1 MKPSKSRTAAS
12 AAPSSTAVADPSGF
26 QALLDEARSAS
37 RRAYAPYSR
46 FHVGAAVLADD
57 GRVFASA
64 NVENAS
70 YGLTSCA
77 ERNAVF
83 AAVFAGV
90 RRIVAVAVHT
100 PTGEPVSPC
109 GACRQV
115 IFEFGS
121 DATVLSCCDGEGVLR
136 WSIGQLLPGA
146 FGPKD
151 L

>member
-1 MKPSKSRTAAS
+1 MNHYPSE
-12 AAPSSTAVADPSGF
+12 PSGSTDEPPGGDWY
-26 QALLDEARSAS
+26 ASLLDHARDAS
-37 RRAYAPYSR
+37 TRAYAPYSR
-46 FHVGAAVLADD
+46 FRVGAAVLADD
-57 GRVFASA
+57 GRVFTAA

-83 AAVFAGV
+83 AAVSAGV
-90 RRIVAVAVHT
+90 RAIVAVAIHT

-115 IFEFGS
+115 IFEFGP
-121 DATVLSCCDGEGVLR
+121 DARIVSCCDGDATR
-136 WSIGQLLPGA
+136 HWAIDALLPGA
-146 FGPKD
+146 FGPNS

>member
-1 MKPSKSRTAAS
+1 MPQPVKPDVTDATSCHA
-12 AAPSSTAVADPSGF
+12 
-26 QALLDEARSAS
+26 ALLDAARRASA
-37 RRAYAPYSR
+37 RAYAPYSR

-57 GRVFASA
+57 GRVFSGA

-77 ERNAVF
+77 ERNAIF

-90 RRIVAVAVHT
+90 RHIVAVAIHT
-100 PTGEPVSPC
+100 PTGSPVAPC

-115 IFEFGS
+115 IHEFGTE
-121 DATVLSCCDGEGVLR
+121 AVVVSCCDGDDQRR
-136 WSIGQLLPGA
+136 WTIGELLPGA
-146 FGPKD
+146 FGPRD

>member
-1 MKPSKSRTAAS
+1 MNPPATPPVLPPALPLDDAALR
-12 AAPSSTAVADPSGF
+12 
-26 QALLDEARSAS
+26 ALLAAAREASGH
-37 RRAYAPYSR
+37 AYAPYSR

-57 GRVFASA
+57 GRVFAAA

-77 ERNAVF
+77 ERNAIF

-90 RRIVAVAVHT
+90 RTIVAVAIHT
-100 PTGEPVSPC
+100 PTDAAVSPC

-115 IFEFGS
+115 IFEFGPR
-121 DATVLSCCDGEGVLR
+121 AAVVSCCDRDDERRWTIGE
-136 WSIGQLLPGA
+136 LLPGA
-146 FGPKD
+146 FGPHD

>member
-1 MKPSKSRTAAS
+1 MKPPEPPSSATALSAAHEASLLDAARQAS
-12 AAPSSTAVADPSGF
+12 A
-26 QALLDEARSAS
+26 
-37 RRAYAPYSR
+37 RAYAPYSK

-57 GRVFASA
+57 GRVFAGA

-77 ERNAVF
+77 ERNAIF

-90 RRIVAVAVHT
+90 RQIVAVAIHT
-100 PTGEPVSPC
+100 PTGAPVSPC

-115 IFEFGS
+115 IHEFGA
-121 DATVLSCCDGEGVLR
+121 DTVVVSCCDGDARRR
-136 WSIGQLLPGA
+136 WTIGELLPGA
-146 FGPKD
+146 FGPRD

>member
-1 MKPSKSRTAAS
+1 MQPSAAS
-12 AAPSSTAVADPSGF
+12 SSLVDDLTR
-26 QALLDEARSAS
+26 QEALLEQARAAS
-37 RRAYAPYSR
+37 TRAYAPYSR
-46 FHVGAAVLADD
+46 FAVGAAVLADD
-57 GRVFASA
+57 GRVFTAA

-90 RRIVAVAVHT
+90 RKIVAVAIHT

-115 IFEFGS
+115 IHEFG
-121 DATVLSCCDGEGVLR
+121 ATALVVSCCDGAGRQR
-136 WSIGQLLPGA
+136 WTIDQLLPGA
-146 FGPKD
+146 FGPQD

>member
-1 MKPSKSRTAAS
+1 MKPPVSPSAAS
-12 AAPSSTAVADPSGF
+12 ASSRDTEADY
-26 QALLDEARSAS
+26 ATLLAAAREASA
-37 RRAYAPYSR
+37 RAYAPYSR

-57 GRVFASA
+57 GRVFTGA

-77 ERNAVF
+77 ERNAIF

-90 RRIVAVAVHT
+90 RHIVAVAIHT
-100 PTGEPVSPC
+100 PTGSPVSPC

-115 IFEFGS
+115 INEFGA
-121 DATVLSCCDGEGVLR
+121 DTVVVSCCDGEAERR
-136 WSIGQLLPGA
+136 WTIGELLPGA
-146 FGPKD
+146 FGPRD

>member
-1 MKPSKSRTAAS
+1 MKLSLPLPPEASPATSDAEPSRFAALLVAARGAS
-12 AAPSSTAVADPSGF
+12 AK
-26 QALLDEARSAS
+26 
-37 RRAYAPYSR
+37 AYAPYSR

-57 GRVFASA
+57 GRIFTAA
-64 NVENAS
+64 NIENAS

-90 RRIVAVAVHT
+90 RNIVAVAIHT
-100 PTGEPVSPC
+100 PTDTPVSPC

-115 IFEFGS
+115 IYEFGP
-121 DATVLSCCDGEGVLR
+121 DAIVASCCDGAGER
-136 WSIGQLLPGA
+136 TWSIDALLPGA

>member
-1 MKPSKSRTAAS
+1 MKPSASPGTAAS
-12 AAPSSTAVADPSGF
+12 PSLAEADARKLFEAARGA
-26 QALLDEARSAS
+26 SAK
-37 RRAYAPYSR
+37 AYAPYSR

-57 GRVFASA
+57 GRIFAAA
-64 NVENAS
+64 NIENAS

-90 RRIVAVAVHT
+90 RTIVAVAIHT
-100 PTGEPVSPC
+100 PTGEAVSPC

-115 IFEFGS
+115 IYEFGS
-121 DATVLSCCDGEGVLR
+121 TATVISCCDGPSERR
-136 WSIGQLLPGA
+136 WSIDELLPGA
-146 FGPKD
+146 FGPAD

>member
-1 MKPSKSRTAAS
+1 MKPSAPPPAPDAARL
-12 AAPSSTAVADPSGF
+12 D
-26 QALLDEARSAS
+26 ALLDAARSAS
-37 RRAYAPYSR
+37 ARAYAPYSR
-46 FHVGAAVLADD
+46 FRVGAAVLAED
-57 GRVFASA
+57 GRVFTAA

-90 RRIVAVAVHT
+90 REIVAVAIHT

-115 IFEFGS
+115 LFEFGPS
-121 DATVLSCCDGEGVLR
+121 VVVTSCCDGDGLRR
-136 WSIGQLLPGA
+136 WSIGELLPGA
-146 FGPKD
+146 FGPRS

>member
-1 MKPSKSRTAAS
+1 MKPLASRLPAPQKIEELMDAAREAS
-12 AAPSSTAVADPSGF
+12 A
-26 QALLDEARSAS
+26 
-37 RRAYAPYSR
+37 RAYAPYSR

-57 GRVFASA
+57 GRVFTAA

-77 ERNAVF
+77 ERNAIF
-83 AAVFAGV
+83 AAVSAGV
-90 RRIVAVAVHT
+90 RSIVAVAVHT
-100 PTGEPVSPC
+100 PTTQPVSPC

-115 IFEFGS
+115 IHEFGPR
-121 DATVLSCCDGEGVLR
+121 ATVVSCCDGEGR
-136 WSIGQLLPGA
+136 GQWAIDELLPEA

>member
-1 MKPSKSRTAAS
+1 MKPFAE
-12 AAPSSTAVADPSGF
+12 PDDPARLD
-26 QALLDEARSAS
+26 ALLAQARVAS
-37 RRAYAPYSR
+37 RQAYAPYSR

-57 GRVFASA
+57 GRVFTAA

-90 RRIVAVAVHT
+90 RKIVAVAIHT
-100 PTGEPVSPC
+100 PTAEPVSPC

-115 IFEFGS
+115 IHEFGS
-121 DATVLSCCDGEGVLR
+121 KAVVVSGCDGDGRYR
-136 WSIGQLLPGA
+136 WTIDELLPGA

>member
-1 MKPSKSRTAAS
+1 MKPPAPPDPNTARLESLLDAARGAS
-12 AAPSSTAVADPSGF
+12 AK
-26 QALLDEARSAS
+26 
-37 RRAYAPYSR
+37 AYAPYSR

-57 GRVFASA
+57 GRVFTAA

-90 RRIVAVAVHT
+90 RRIVAVAIHT

-115 IFEFGS
+115 IHEFGP
-121 DATVLSCCDGEGVLR
+121 AAAVVRCCAGDGRRR
-136 WSIGQLLPGA
+136 WSIDELLPGA
-146 FGPKD
+146 FGP
-151 L
+151 LSL

>member
-1 MKPSKSRTAAS
+1 MKPLDSKPSASPAFDQRQSEALMSAAREAS
-12 AAPSSTAVADPSGF
+12 A
-26 QALLDEARSAS
+26 
-37 RRAYAPYSR
+37 RAYAPYSR

-57 GRVFASA
+57 GRVFTAA

-83 AAVFAGV
+83 AAVNAGV
-90 RRIVAVAVHT
+90 RRIVAVAIHT
-100 PTGEPVSPC
+100 PTARPVSPC

-115 IFEFGS
+115 IHEFGP
-121 DATVLSCCDGEGVLR
+121 DALVVSCCEGDGRGR
-136 WSIGQLLPGA
+136 WTIDELLPGA
-146 FGPKD
+146 FGPGD

>member
-1 MKPSKSRTAAS
+1 MKASLMPSESSSSSRDGPGADWYDALLTAAR
-12 AAPSSTAVADPSGF
+12 D
-26 QALLDEARSAS
+26 AS
-37 RRAYAPYSR
+37 PRAYAPYSR

-57 GRVFASA
+57 GRIFAAA

-77 ERNAVF
+77 ERNAIF
-83 AAVFAGV
+83 AAVHAGV
-90 RRIVAVAVHT
+90 RTIVAVAIHT

-115 IFEFGS
+115 IFEFGP
-121 DATVLSCCDGEGVLR
+121 DARVVSCCDGNDTR
-136 WSIGQLLPGA
+136 CWSIDELLPGA
-146 FGPKD
+146 FGPNS

>member
-1 MKPSKSRTAAS
+1 MALPLDDAGITTLLDAARDAS
-12 AAPSSTAVADPSGF
+12 A
-26 QALLDEARSAS
+26 
-37 RRAYAPYSR
+37 RAYAPYSR

-57 GRVFASA
+57 GRVFTAA

-83 AAVFAGV
+83 TAVSAGA
-90 RRIVAVAVHT
+90 RAIVAVAIHT
-100 PTGEPVSPC
+100 PTDAPVSPC

-115 IFEFGS
+115 IFEFGPT
-121 DATVLSCCDGEGVLR
+121 AVVHSCCDGDDQRR
-136 WSIGQLLPGA
+136 WAIGELLPGA
-146 FGPKD
+146 FGPHD

>member
-1 MKPSKSRTAAS
+1 MKPPAPPDHEAARI
-12 AAPSSTAVADPSGF
+12 D
-26 QALLDEARSAS
+26 ALLDAARGASAK
-37 RRAYAPYSR
+37 AYAPYSR

-57 GRVFASA
+57 GRVFTAA
-64 NVENAS
+64 NIENAS

-83 AAVFAGV
+83 AAVYAGV
-90 RRIVAVAVHT
+90 RTIVAVAIHT

-115 IFEFGS
+115 IFEFGP
-121 DATVLSCCDGEGVLR
+121 AAAVVSCCDGEGRRR
-136 WSIGQLLPGA
+136 WSIDELLPGA
-146 FGPKD
+146 FGPRS